1 MGVLA
6 VLMAAVLGGVPSS
19 LAAQSG
25 SSAGSHPVLS
35 SWAPGSERGLV
46 PLDDDE
52 EVTPRGAFLRSLV
65 LPGWGHASVGSGT
78 RAAFY
83 AAAQS
88 GTALM
93 SLKSASR
100 QRTARRFAREE
111 RRLVEDELRLQ
122 GVSAPDSLR
131 VLASSD
137 PRVSEAEELVE
148 RRGQQVEDWLALG
161 IFMTLL
167 GAADAYVAGHL
178 ADFPEPLALDVTR
191 RPDDLAWQVGL
202 RIRFRGPAGR

>member
-1 MGVLA
+1 MTDRHLSPRLPLVLA
-6 VLMAAVLGGVPSS
+6 GLLLGGFLLPGPVGALQEGPPIQ
-19 LAAQSG
+19 AATEG
-25 SSAGSHPVLS
+25 EDPVS
-35 SWAPGSERGLV
+35 PG
-46 PLDDDE
+46 
-52 EVTPRGAFLRSLV
+52 GAFVRSLV

-93 SLKSASR
+93 ILKSASR

-122 GVSAPDSLR
+122 GVASPDSLR
-131 VLASSD
+131 VLAGVD
-137 PRVSEAEELVE
+137 PRVSEREELVE

-178 ADFPEPLALDVTR
+178 ADFPQPLALDVGR
-191 RPDDLAWQVGL
+191 RPGDLAWEVSL
-202 RIRFRGPAGR
+202 RIPFQGPTGR